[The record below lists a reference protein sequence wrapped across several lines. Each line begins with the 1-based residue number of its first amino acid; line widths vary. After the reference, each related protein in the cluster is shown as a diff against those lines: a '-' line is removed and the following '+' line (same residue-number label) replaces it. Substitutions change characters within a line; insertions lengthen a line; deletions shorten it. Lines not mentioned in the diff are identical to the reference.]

1 MSKLTRK
8 DKIKIFKRKQNEKSY
23 KELSTNFGIRISN
36 IKYLIALIKI
46 HGFDILRKNKNR
58 IYSKKFKQY
67 VIDRILLNYESIH
80 SVALDIGLISAK
92 ILSNWVS
99 KYKKYWYYQ
108 QNKKIIIKTKI
119 VHIKNI

>member
-1 MSKLTRK
+1 MCSFLSKLTRK
-8 DKIKIFKRKQNEKSY
+8 DKIKIFKRKQNKKSY

-36 IKYLIALIKI
+36 IKYLIILIKI

-58 IYSKKFKQY
+58 IYSKEFKQY

-99 KYKKYWYYQ
+99 KYKKC
-108 QNKKIIIKTKI
+108 
-119 VHIKNI
+119 